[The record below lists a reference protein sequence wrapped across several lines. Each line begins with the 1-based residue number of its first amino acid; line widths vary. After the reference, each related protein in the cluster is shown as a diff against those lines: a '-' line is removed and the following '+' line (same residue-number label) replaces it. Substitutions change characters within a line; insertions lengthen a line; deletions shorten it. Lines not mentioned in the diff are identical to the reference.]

1 MHWCVK
7 CFSTCLAVVAA
18 AADDAESESDAEVD
32 AAAEFKL
39 ANCLIVS
46 NNFDCTLAIS
56 SFFLPARDSASD
68 SRMPELAS
76 STRFCGIS
84 HESRVVIVDY
94 SPSTYVRLH
103 CHILSPYLH
112 Q

>member
-39 ANCLIVS
+39 ANV
-46 NNFDCTLAIS
+46 
-56 SFFLPARDSASD
+56 
-68 SRMPELAS
+68 
-76 STRFCGIS
+76 
-84 HESRVVIVDY
+84 
-94 SPSTYVRLH
+94 
-103 CHILSPYLH
+103 
-112 Q
+112 